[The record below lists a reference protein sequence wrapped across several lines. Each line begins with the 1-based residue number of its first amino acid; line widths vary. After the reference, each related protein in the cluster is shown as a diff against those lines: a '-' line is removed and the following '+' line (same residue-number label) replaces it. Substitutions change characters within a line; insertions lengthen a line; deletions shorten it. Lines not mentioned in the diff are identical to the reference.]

1 MKERMS
7 RRLLVCDGW
16 LALTTIFTLTLPF
29 YSASATTL
37 TPQNSGHCLS
47 IVQDA
52 NELLDGARIEQRACN
67 GASRQ
72 NWTLEDMG
80 GGTFRAKVAS
90 SNKCLEPLVDP
101 AINGTGLQQWTCNG
115 TTKQLWT
122 RTPTLTVEGTY
133 RLIHNG
139 GRCIDVP
146 AQSQAEGVLVNLWA
160 CWPDV
165 RLHQSY
171 ALSQRVIAK
180 HSNKCLDVNG
190 GPQEKDD
197 GAFIDQWTCNEGAW
211 NQFWTARDAGNQ
223 QVRLVAQN
231 SGKCIQPQ
239 NGAVDN
245 LTPIVQMTCSTGE
258 AAQLWSLQS
267 TATAGE
273 YKLVHA
279 ASSKCID
286 IKQSLQTDGAE
297 ALLYTCKTVNEAN
310 QTFRIGTGAPPPPVI
325 EQPTLSGEYWGLPTR
340 YPAKSPYGGLHQ
352 IFGNAVRWSPT
363 TDMVY
368 LGGFWH
374 DLNQTENGYSRTRF
388 EDGTTGLYGLD
399 ELEAAGKTGIIWTNP
414 IGYFDGKNDDYFHA
428 PEWVAAKCGNQVQEI
443 WVPDTTPPIDQ
454 PPEPWGQTL
463 WNDCPKAELVKFIK
477 EMFTPYRNDPA
488 LKYAYVTTFNT
499 GEFFIPDSVYNYVSN
514 PANFPNGAHLTPQKL
529 ESYAKAIID
538 AWVEAVGADKA
549 VWTRSNDAWVLPISD
564 AFLKAAP
571 QRVTEYALLEK
582 GLQLREGNAENIMA
596 NLEQPR
602 IQQGVVPVPGLD
614 QTTPGGQRHWYL
626 TAKTIHDMLAVPR
639 TFYGDE
645 FEIAAKAGAP
655 FFASLSDPDS
665 FVDGNFPYYRL
676 AVLNMLRKGQ
686 NWAVFPRDVRDG
698 AFDNDP
704 DFAPAFAPYIRLR
717 NYFRQTAG
725 YPVDES
731 PDAWAMLQKTN
742 DNCFQN
748 RRHYHNYEK
757 FLYQRE
763 VASGGMTTPVE
774 QHDWNSSANG
784 FAACLPA
791 KTHLAKRT
799 DGASNNYFIY
809 FNVDDAF
816 AAPGEGRFRIAVTY
830 KNTGTA
836 TWHLD
841 YSTVTNAIVA
851 TPTVTNTDTPEM
863 KTVIFSLSDAS
874 FRNAQAG
881 GTMDFRINNGESSKD
896 VVIYGVR
903 VLRGG
908 Q

>member
-7 RRLLVCDGW
+7 RGWLEQIGW
-16 LALTTIFTLTLPF
+16 LAFTTIPLLAFAFSP
-29 YSASATTL
+29 ASATTL

-80 GGTFRAKVAS
+80 GGKFRAKVAS

-101 AINGTGLQQWTCNG
+101 PINGTGLQQWTCNG
-115 TTKQLWT
+115 STKQLWT
-122 RTPTLTVEGTY
+122 RTATLTVEGTY
-133 RLIHNG
+133 RLIHDS

-146 AQSQAEGVLVNLWA
+146 GQSQAEGVLVNVWA

-165 RLHQSY
+165 RPHQSY

-180 HSNKCLDVNG
+180 HSGKCLDVNG

-197 GAFIDQWTCNEGAW
+197 DAFIDQWTCNEGAW

-231 SGKCIQPQ
+231 SGKCLQPR
-239 NGAVDN
+239 NGTVDN
-245 LTPIVQMTCSTGE
+245 STPIVQMTCNS
-258 AAQLWSLQS
+258 AATTQLWSLQG

-286 IKQSLQTDGAE
+286 IRQSLQTDGAE
-297 ALLYTCKTVNEAN
+297 ALLFTCKTVNEAN
-310 QTFRIGTGAPPPPVI
+310 QTFQIGTGAPAPPFI

-352 IFGNAVRWSPT
+352 IFGNAVRWSPSV
-363 TDMVY
+363 DMVY

-374 DLNQTENGYSRTRF
+374 DLNQHEDDYNRPRL
-388 EDGTTGLYGLD
+388 EDGSSGLYGLD
-399 ELEAAGKTGIIWTNP
+399 ELAAAGKTGIIWTNA
-414 IGYFDGKNDDYFHA
+414 IGYFDGKAAQYFHA
-428 PEWVAAKCGNQVQEI
+428 PEWVAEKCGNQMQEI
-443 WVPDTTPPIDQ
+443 RIPDTTPPID

-477 EMFTPYRNDPA
+477 TMFGQYRNDPA
-488 LKYAYVTTFNT
+488 LKYAYVTTFNS
-499 GEFFIPDSVYNYVSN
+499 GEFFIPDNVYNYVSN

-529 ESYAKAIID
+529 ESFAKAIID

-564 AFLKAAP
+564 TFLKAAP

-596 NLEQPR
+596 NLDQPR

-614 QTTPGGQRHWYL
+614 DTSANGQRHWYL
-626 TAKTIHDMLAVPR
+626 TARTIHDMLATPR

-645 FEIAAKAGAP
+645 FEIAEKAGAP
-655 FFASLSDPDS
+655 FFRTLGDPGS
-665 FVDGNFPYYRL
+665 FVAGNLPYYRL

-698 AFDNDP
+698 AFDTDSRFT
-704 DFAPAFAPYIRLR
+704 DYIRLR
-717 NYFRQTAG
+717 DYFRQTAG

-774 QHDWNSSANG
+774 QHDWDASANG

-791 KTHLAKRT
+791 KTHLARST
-799 DGASNNYFIY
+799 DGTHGNYFIY
-809 FNVDDAF
+809 FDVDDAF
-816 AAPGEGRFRIAVTY
+816 ATATEGRFRIAVTY

-841 YSTVTNAIVA
+841 YSTQTNDTVA
-851 TPTVTNTDTPEM
+851 TPTVTNTNTAEM
-863 KTVIFSLSDAS
+863 KTAIFSLSDAS

-881 GTMDFRINNGESSKD
+881 GTMDFRINNGESSTKD
-896 VVIYGVR
+896 VVIYSVR